1 MSGVG
6 EEEEGAAWLSPLL
19 AVELCNKERVCP
31 GAEPSCSCSTPGAGV
46 RTEDAPKAMR
56 DAQAL
61 RGGVSLLGT
70 GPERSPIT
78 SEARRQNPH
87 KKTFLRSPLPPRLT
101 FFFVVKMTGTS

>member
-61 RGGVSLLGT
+61 RGGVPAGNGT
-70 GPERSPIT
+70 RKSPH
-78 SEARRQNPH
+78 N
-87 KKTFLRSPLPPRLT
+87 LRSKAAEPP
-101 FFFVVKMTGTS
+101 

>member
-19 AVELCNKERVCP
+19 AVELCNKERACP

-61 RGGVSLLGT
+61 RGGC
-70 GPERSPIT
+70 PCWERDP
-78 SEARRQNPH
+78 
-87 KKTFLRSPLPPRLT
+87 KDPP
-101 FFFVVKMTGTS
+101 